1 MTKTLEQK
9 EQFILLRAKGYS
21 YDKITE
27 ELDISKPTLIKW
39 QGELNEQ
46 VKKQQYFELENILN
60 QYEILR
66 RNRFEKYSRLLNAVF
81 QELES
86 KTEQQELSELSVPEL
101 LKLADKLE
109 TRLEQDTGKPLLKV
123 NLPEDWT
130 FSLEEA
136 VEL

>member
-86 KTEQQELSELSVPEL
+86 KTEEQELSGLSVPEL